1 MNFLN
6 PPGAGGSGD
15 QPGAMR
21 QEPVI
26 RVPDNGRLLYRCWG
40 DEYVFYHP
48 ATGDTHLFDQA
59 SADLILAVSA
69 QPLSRAALL
78 KRLAAS
84 LKSLTDQEIEQFLD
98 ELLMKCGQS
107 GLLEVGEG

>member
-1 MNFLN
+1 M
-6 PPGAGGSGD
+6 
-15 QPGAMR
+15 Q
-21 QEPVI
+21 QETVV
-26 RVPDNGRLLYRCWG
+26 RVPGNGMLFYRCWG

-69 QPLSRAALL
+69 QPLSRAALR
-78 KRLAAS
+78 KRLAGS
-84 LKSLTDQEIEQFLD
+84 LKPLTAQEIEQFLD

-107 GLLEVGEG
+107 GLLDVGEG